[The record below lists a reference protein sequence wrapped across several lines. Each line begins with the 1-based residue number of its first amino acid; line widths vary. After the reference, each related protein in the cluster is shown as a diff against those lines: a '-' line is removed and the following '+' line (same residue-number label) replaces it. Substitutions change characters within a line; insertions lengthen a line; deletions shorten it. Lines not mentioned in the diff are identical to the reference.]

1 MNYFELLQCVKKLKK
16 NYNVKVIGKTK
27 FNRKIIAV
35 EKILN
40 KSFSTAILI
49 AGMHARE
56 NISADLLLEMIE
68 QNLFKDV
75 KEFNLSFILLSNPD
89 GVELQSKGLAA
100 FPKPYHNALIKM
112 NGGASDFSMWKAN
125 ALGVDLNNNFD
136 ARWGT
141 NSHSSRPSSH
151 GFIGDKAMSEKET
164 RAIANYTKKMK
175 PFITISY
182 HTKGEEIYFNFFQDE
197 WRKKRDEKIAMKFA
211 ESTGYKIVN
220 VESSS
225 SGGYKDWCV
234 EKLNIPAL
242 TIELGSD
249 DLSHPI
255 GKKHLKDIFVQ
266 NKMIASDLIF
276 AYNEFVKAGEI

>member
-182 HTKGEEIYFNFFQDE
+182 HTKGEEIYFNFFQE
-197 WRKKRDEKIAMKFA
+197 NERLNRDEKIASRF
-211 ESTGYKIVN
+211 
-220 VESSS
+220 
-225 SGGYKDWCV
+225 
-234 EKLNIPAL
+234 
-242 TIELGSD
+242 GS
-249 DLSHPI
+249 
-255 GKKHLKDIFVQ
+255 
-266 NKMIASDLIF
+266 
-276 AYNEFVKAGEI
+276 